1 MEQRGGLPLVNTDIP
16 QLQGPQV
23 FEQPRGPQFTYT
35 EQVPITPQYRFD
47 IDPGINWA
55 ELGSQAFAVAAD
67 IYGKSLNYMAQT
79 KANKLQDLTNIT
91 QKKLNGMAEQYETG
105 QMAVPPNM
113 NPVQYAAEQAAKLKE
128 EFRFKARDIIGD
140 FSYEQD
146 GKKFDI
152 FDDDYKLDGLGVV
165 WQDIIVSARGTNI
178 GLDEVIDRQVLSIN
192 KAFGQQQETGLQ
204 IQRYLSNEIPYDQLS
219 KDAKTFVNSP
229 YYNGTQAFPVEQGF
243 GIDPAT
249 NAIYADEAG
258 NPMFMI
264 QQTDTGFIARRNPE
278 ASLSGLDPNAVQMLV
293 QLDSQFSNNL
303 GVNETVNAGL
313 KAFLASPSTINN
325 SALLY
330 NIGMYSALPESTQET
345 FARQAGF
352 SEQESFQL
360 NAAST
365 SYKLGSTPEQIKSVM
380 TYASSPET
388 MQTVMGMEKMLLTPA
403 VTDNTLTYASKQGYS
418 PEQEAARAAKLQMFE
433 TVGSLMEA
441 IVTNAGIPVPAGAFK
456 MTDGV
461 ETITEEDQ
469 YTIAGFLQNNPS
481 VKSVVRQAML
491 AAVSAQNA
499 GTLDTDEERKA
510 FVESFAKK
518 AAGKFMAIDD
528 GKGGITMTTNPE
540 LGMLSS
546 RLQNI
551 SQAEVGGPK
560 TVSDKL
566 VRGFKGTL
574 VNNTSFIPA
583 SKASEMFGDID
594 TTLAIGA
601 IQAGGV
607 IRRKQNV
614 GAIMQGLPQ
623 AEQLRIYAAS
633 KKDVILAYSNVGPNV
648 SYADLTEE
656 QKTQAFQAAY
666 QDIPQAHLWDL
677 RLLQGERNSINV
689 GSLPFGIAGIPL
701 VYGGDLVRDNRI
713 FIQELLQDG
722 MIQPQDRSGNPGF
735 TYSVRGEDAR
745 DTEKKIGQFIGGFN
759 TDTSTEFTVAARGSS
774 PVSSSNM
781 DVTSALVNVIN
792 KYEQDPQQLERSLA
806 IASQIDSTDLL
817 PPLKNK
823 TADGFAAWVAQN
835 SSKLAALSESTVW
848 PFTKEQTK
856 QFVDYVNFVANSED
870 EAFRS
875 ETLDAFVTG
884 IDQAIPM
891 GSIQAQMLGEQG
903 LSGSGI
909 VIAGVQIVD
918 ELMSNNQPETVN
930 TNFELFIDAG
940 IFRPEF
946 DKDLLRI
953 NSNTNASYGLLFY
966 NIGHPAFEDQ
976 ILKASGYDLY
986 TTTAGQVVALEKDEI
1001 NTDSSLTPISTND
1014 LLKINKQAIAS
1025 TEMFNGFNRA
1035 VETRKEAKL
1044 QQERLKEELSK
1055 TGTAMETLRDLLE
1068 PISTYEEWSPS
1079 VKEQY
1084 GISDEEWTKRNEAK
1098 PWWSKSYSLTD
1109 WANNLRGWWQSSGT
1123 EVKKEVEQVYPEL
1136 ATILN
1141 KVKSEKELIEYAPQF
1156 SKFIESVL
1164 EPNMPSASEK
1174 TKTTLQEQIEKQQAL
1189 RKASKEQIVKASQ
1202 GITLEEAR
1210 AKLKAEETERTERKL
1225 IETSKADISK
1235 VVTVLSDLGQTIVSD
1250 MRKAIKENKNKADLR
1265 KSKTVDG
1272 FVFKFYGTT
1281 TLQKAYEKIYGK
1293 EKTEELFKQALEF
1306 RQIHENISGTTKDSL
1321 PSYSDEA
1328 RNRVVPQYSSDLR
1341 LSHLGGIVPGKKKKM
1356 EGDFMYLDRQGVN
1369 SPDVQL
1375 HEMTHAAQPVSN
1387 KKINPFWK
1395 DHLQEVYSVAKE
1407 FEPKE
1412 KHANLANFIEY
1423 IFSEVEMPAWLAA
1436 AKADYYLRYNKT
1448 FNPETATFEN
1458 ISEMF
1463 EKLSS
1468 DASNPNAGG
1477 YQIWGIMLKTFPKND
1492 KYRKA
1497 IKDIFNSVAVVI
1509 PDTNERIA

>member
-1 MEQRGGLPLVNTDIP
+1 MAQQGGLPLVNTDIP

-67 IYGKSLNYMAQT
+67 IYGKSLNYMAET
-79 KANKLQDLTNIT
+79 KANKLQDLTNMT

-105 QMAVPPNM
+105 QMTVPSNI

-146 GKKFDI
+146 GKKIDI
-152 FDDDYKLDGLGVV
+152 FDDEYKLDGLGVV

-178 GLDEVIDRQVLSIN
+178 GLDEEIDRQVLSIN

-204 IQRYLSNEIPYDQLS
+204 IQRYLANEIPYDQLS

-249 NAIYADEAG
+249 NAIYADEVG

-264 QQTDTGFIARRNPE
+264 EQTDTGFIARRNPQ

-313 KAFLASPSTINN
+313 KTFLASPSTINN

-330 NIGMYSALPESTQET
+330 NVGMYSALPESAKET

-360 NAAST
+360 NIAST
-365 SYKLGSTPEQIKSVM
+365 AYQLGSSPEQIKATM
-380 TYASSPET
+380 KNAASPET
-388 MQTVMGMEKMLLTPA
+388 MQTVMGMEKMLVTPA
-403 VTDNTLTYASKQGYS
+403 IADKTLTYASSQGYS
-418 PEQEAARAAKLQMFE
+418 PEQKAARAAKLQMFE

-441 IVTNAGIPVPAGAFK
+441 VVTNAGIAVPANAFK

-469 YTIAGFLQNNPS
+469 YTISGFLQSNPS

-499 GTLDTDEERKA
+499 GELDTPDERNS
-510 FVESFAKK
+510 FVENFAKK

-528 GKGGITMTTNPE
+528 GKGNITMTTNPE

-551 SQAEVGGPK
+551 TQAEAGGPK
-560 TVSDKL
+560 AVSDKL

-574 VNNTSFIPA
+574 VNNTNFIPA
-583 SKASEMFGDID
+583 SKASAMFGDID
-594 TTLAIGA
+594 TTLAVGA

-607 IRRKQNV
+607 IKRQQNV

-677 RLLQGERNSINV
+677 RLLQGERDSLNV

-701 VYGGDLVRDNRI
+701 VSGKDLVKDNRV

-806 IASQIDSTDLL
+806 IASQIDSAGVL

-823 TADGFAAWVAQN
+823 TADGFASWVAQN
-835 SSKLAALSESTVW
+835 GSKLAALSESTVW

-856 QFVDYVNFVANSED
+856 QFVDYVNFVANSKD
-870 EAFRS
+870 ETFRS
-875 ETLDAFVTG
+875 ETLDAFVMG
-884 IDQAIPM
+884 VDQAIPM
-891 GSIQAQMLGEQG
+891 GGVRAQMLGEQG

-909 VIAGVQIVD
+909 VVTGIQIVD

-930 TNFELFIDAG
+930 TNFGLFVDAG
-940 IFRPEF
+940 ISRPEF
-946 DKDLLRI
+946 DKDLFRI
-953 NSNTNASYGLLFY
+953 NSKTNASYGLLFY

-1001 NTDSSLTPISTND
+1001 NTDSSLTPISVND

-1025 TEMFNGFNRA
+1025 TEMFNGFNKA
-1035 VETRKEAKL
+1035 IETRKEAKEFAAFEKKFL
-1044 QQERLKEELSK
+1044 EKYGKFNPVSFKFKKLFEQILETSTSTVDIPLPSAIGDSEIWKAIQKESTK
-1055 TGTAMETLRDLLE
+1055 T
-1068 PISTYEEWSPS
+1068 
-1079 VKEQY
+1079 
-1084 GISDEEWTKRNEAK
+1084 
-1098 PWWSKSYSLTD
+1098 YSLD
-1109 WANNLRGWWQSSGT
+1109 DFVKWWQSSGT
-1123 EVKKEVEQVYPEL
+1123 EVKKEVKEVYPEL
-1136 ATILN
+1136 AIILN
-1141 KVKSEKELIEYAPQF
+1141 SGDIAKYEKEFKVIIDSILSQTPNT
-1156 SKFIESVL
+1156 KL
-1164 EPNMPSASEK
+1164 ETEK
-1174 TKTTLQEQIEKQQAL
+1174 SL
-1189 RKASKEQIVKASQ
+1189 RKALLGKYSNAVEMYQ
-1202 GITLEEAR
+1202 T
-1210 AKLKAEETERTERKL
+1210 ET
-1225 IETSKADISK
+1225 
-1235 VVTVLSDLGQTIVSD
+1235 
-1250 MRKAIKENKNKADLR
+1250 NKA
-1265 KSKTVDG
+1265 
-1272 FVFKFYGTT
+1272 
-1281 TLQKAYEKIYGK
+1281 
-1293 EKTEELFKQALEF
+1293 
-1306 RQIHENISGTTKDSL
+1306 
-1321 PSYSDEA
+1321 
-1328 RNRVVPQYSSDLR
+1328 
-1341 LSHLGGIVPGKKKKM
+1341 
-1356 EGDFMYLDRQGVN
+1356 
-1369 SPDVQL
+1369 
-1375 HEMTHAAQPVSN
+1375 
-1387 KKINPFWK
+1387 
-1395 DHLQEVYSVAKE
+1395 LQES
-1407 FEPKE
+1407 
-1412 KHANLANFIEY
+1412 
-1423 IFSEVEMPAWLAA
+1423 
-1436 AKADYYLRYNKT
+1436 
-1448 FNPETATFEN
+1448 
-1458 ISEMF
+1458 
-1463 EKLSS
+1463 
-1468 DASNPNAGG
+1468 
-1477 YQIWGIMLKTFPKND
+1477 LKQS
-1492 KYRKA
+1492 RK
-1497 IKDIFNSVAVVI
+1497 K
-1509 PDTNERIA
+1509 